1 MADQKEAP
9 YIVVERQSTGVG
21 TFLGGA
27 ILGAGLALIFAPR
40 SGREMR
46 REIGG
51 GIRKFRDTAE
61 ETVQRVQHSVTGTL
75 DDLRGQMTEKM
86 DSARRAMDA
95 GREAALRSRADL
107 ERRVHD
113 ERVAAE
119 RARSPFTEIEI
130 EDEVIATDEEKE
142 HQEI

>member
-1 MADQKEAP
+1 
-9 YIVVERQSTGVG
+9 VERQSTGVG
-21 TFLGGA
+21 TFLWGA

-51 GIRKFRDTAE
+51 GIRKFKDSAE

>member
-1 MADQKEAP
+1 MADQKETP

-21 TFLGGA
+21 TFLWGA

-51 GIRKFRDTAE
+51 GIRKFKDSAE

-107 ERRVHD
+107 ERRVHN
-113 ERVAAE
+113 ERVATE
-119 RARSPFTEIEI
+119 RAHSPFTEIEV